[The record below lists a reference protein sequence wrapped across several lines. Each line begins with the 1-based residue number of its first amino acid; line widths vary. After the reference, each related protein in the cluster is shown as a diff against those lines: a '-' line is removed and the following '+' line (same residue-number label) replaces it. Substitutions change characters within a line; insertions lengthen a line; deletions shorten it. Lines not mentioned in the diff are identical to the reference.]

1 MEKYL
6 VNGKLIA
13 KNERE
18 LRSYYQEAYDE
29 NVEAGNIDEKETT
42 LEDWISSDEELQT
55 VEDDVYDWDK
65 EELLKK
71 VCNLSKSDLKK
82 ALEPGKVTIYSID
95 DYIEDLKGSNCL
107 ESELESWKVSSEE
120 ELKDLFLGGVNSGDG
135 IEAGS
140 FIGTLGNVIDF
151 VIEFGI

>member
-1 MEKYL
+1 MAKYMINGNVVARSEK
-6 VNGKLIA
+6 
-13 KNERE
+13 E
-18 LRSYYQEAYDE
+18 LRSYYQEKYDE
-29 NVEAGNIDEKETT
+29 NVAAGNIDESEVS
-42 LEDWISSDEELQT
+42 LEDWIESDNELQT
-55 VEDDVYDWDK
+55 VENDVYDWDK

-71 VCNLSKSDLKK
+71 VSNLSKSDLKK

-107 ESELESWKVSSEE
+107 ESELESWKVSTKE

-151 VIEFGI
+151 VLEFEI

>member
-1 MEKYL
+1 MAKYL

-13 KNERE
+13 KNEKE
-18 LRSYYQEAYDE
+18 LKDYYKETYYE
-29 NVEAGNIDEKETT
+29 NVEAGNIDESETT
-42 LEDWISSDEELQT
+42 LEDWIASDNELQT
-55 VEDDVYDWDK
+55 VEDDIYDWDK

-71 VCNLSKSDLKK
+71 VSNLSKADLKR

-107 ESELESWKVSSEE
+107 ESELESWKVSNEE

-151 VIEFGI
+151 VLEFEI

>member
-1 MEKYL
+1 MAKYL
-6 VNGKLIA
+6 VNGNVVARSEK
-13 KNERE
+13 E
-18 LRSYYQEAYDE
+18 LRNYYQEKYDE
-29 NVEAGNIDEKETT
+29 NVEAGNIDENEVS
-42 LEDWISSDEELQT
+42 LEDWMASDKELQT

-71 VCNLSKSDLKK
+71 VSNLSKADLKR

-107 ESELESWKVSSEE
+107 ESELESWKVSNEE

-140 FIGTLGNVIDF
+140 FIGTLGNIIDF
-151 VIEFGI
+151 VLEFEI

>member
-1 MEKYL
+1 MAKYL

-18 LRSYYQEAYDE
+18 LRSYYQEKYDE
-29 NVEAGNIDEKETT
+29 NVAAGNIDENEVS
-42 LEDWISSDEELQT
+42 LEDWMASDDELQT
-55 VEDDVYDWDK
+55 VEDDVYDFDK

-71 VCNLSKSDLKK
+71 VSNLSKADLKR

-107 ESELESWKVSSEE
+107 ESELESWKVSNEE
-120 ELKDLFLGGVNSGDG
+120 ELKALFLGGVNSGDG

-151 VIEFGI
+151 VLEFEI

>member
-1 MEKYL
+1 MAKYL

>member
-1 MEKYL
+1 MAKYL

-13 KNERE
+13 KNEKE
-18 LRSYYQEAYDE
+18 LKDYYKETYDE

-55 VEDDVYDWDK
+55 VEDDVYDLDK

-107 ESELESWKVSSEE
+107 DDELESWKVSNEE

-135 IEAGS
+135 IKAGS

-151 VIEFGI
+151 VLEFEI

>member
-1 MEKYL
+1 MAKYL

-13 KNERE
+13 KNEKE
-18 LRSYYQEAYDE
+18 LKDYYKETYYE
-29 NVEAGNIDEKETT
+29 NVEAGNIDESEVS
-42 LEDWISSDEELQT
+42 LEDWMASDEELQT

-71 VCNLSKSDLKK
+71 VSNLSKADLKR

-107 ESELESWKVSSEE
+107 ESELESWKVSNEE

-151 VIEFGI
+151 VLEFEI

>member
-1 MEKYL
+1 MHK
-6 VNGKLIA
+6 
-13 KNERE
+13 
-18 LRSYYQEAYDE
+18 
-29 NVEAGNIDEKETT
+29 
-42 LEDWISSDEELQT
+42 
-55 VEDDVYDWDK
+55 
-65 EELLKK
+65 KK
-71 VCNLSKSDLKK
+71 VSNLSKADLKR

-107 ESELESWKVSSEE
+107 ESELENWKVSNEE

-151 VIEFGI
+151 VLEFEI

>member
-1 MEKYL
+1 MAKYL

-13 KNERE
+13 KNEKE

-29 NVEAGNIDEKETT
+29 NVESGNIDEKETT

-71 VCNLSKSDLKK
+71 VSNLSKADLKK

-107 ESELESWKVSSEE
+107 DDELESWKVSSEE

-140 FIGTLGNVIDF
+140 FIGTLGNIIDF
-151 VIEFGI
+151 VLEFEI

>member
-1 MEKYL
+1 MAKYL

-13 KNERE
+13 KNEKE

-29 NVEAGNIDEKETT
+29 NVAAGNIDENEVS
-42 LEDWISSDEELQT
+42 LEDWIESDDELQT

-71 VCNLSKSDLKK
+71 VCNLSKADLKR

-107 ESELESWKVSSEE
+107 DDELESWKVTSEE
-120 ELKDLFLGGVNSGDG
+120 ELKALFLGGVNSGDG

-140 FIGTLGNVIDF
+140 FVGTLGNVIDF
-151 VIEFGI
+151 VLEFEI

>member
-1 MEKYL
+1 MAKYL

-42 LEDWISSDEELQT
+42 LEDQISSDEELQT

>member
-1 MEKYL
+1 MAKYMINGNVVARSEK
-6 VNGKLIA
+6 
-13 KNERE
+13 E
-18 LRSYYQEAYDE
+18 LRSYYQEKYDE

-71 VCNLSKSDLKK
+71 VSNLSKSDLKR

-107 ESELESWKVSSEE
+107 ESELENWKVSSEE

-135 IEAGS
+135 LEAGS

-151 VIEFGI
+151 VLEFEI

>member
-1 MEKYL
+1 MAKYL

-13 KNERE
+13 KNEKE
-18 LRSYYQEAYDE
+18 LKDYYQEKYYE
-29 NVEAGNIDEKETT
+29 NVETGNIDENEVS
-42 LEDWISSDEELQT
+42 LEDWMASDEELQT
-55 VEDDVYDWDK
+55 IEDDVYDWDK

-71 VCNLSKSDLKK
+71 VSNLSKADLKR

-107 ESELESWKVSSEE
+107 DDELESWKVSNEE

-151 VIEFGI
+151 VLEFEI